1 MKLIMSVELVEGKC
15 KLCEKIDSK
24 MKRRA
29 LEVDRVNRWQRDA
42 TKFRLSIEKAIE
54 NIRTLDGE
62 IYELGCERSRRLQG
76 ISTPLIREQANST
89 KSESIEVNQRENTI
103 SQDSRDDLP
112 RYKDPPDLPPNI
124 GFLSSSPNNRHR
136 EHVTEIARDYQEEEN
151 TIRYRSVQKKNILF
165 GLPITFESICNP
177 ATVMAVPDTG
187 ADENIISLD
196 LALDLGLEIDFDEK
210 YKTKFEMI
218 NKTFTRCCG
227 FARALCG
234 FGTTSH
240 LGPNGLSCDFR
251 VSETTVSPLIMS
263 RRFLMATHTLSKYR
277 HRLVSLAKS
286 MRQLPCIRSLG
297 QSTQRLM
304 CSIDGED
311 AQAFPDSGSDVDV
324 ISHSY
329 ALQRNFT
336 ITPTNAR
343 IMLADGSIENA
354 VGTCIGNLA
363 VGSGFKMTEE
373 VEIPSLGKNQSES
386 RNVDQPELD
395 LCPVPVNNPLS
406 TPENQKYRNVITTT
420 FYVLHDISIDVLL
433 GGASLESLQVYTHHQ
448 DQFVTPSSRDTN
460 NSSLHRIVL
469 LGKMGKILR
478 RAAVNAFGKGHDI
491 GSTPDQTLCEADQR
505 ENSRREAARREAS
518 RMTGLRKWE
527 FEEHERKKQVG
538 YDEYRAWLHEAMSQ
552 ESLRKRTKVNGT

>member
-1 MKLIMSVELVEGKC
+1 MKLIFNVMHVGHKC

-29 LEVDRVNRWQRDA
+29 VEVDRVSRWQRESS
-42 TKFRLSIEKAIE
+42 KFRVSIDKAME
-54 NIRTLDGE
+54 NIRALDGE
-62 IYELGCERSRRLQG
+62 IYELSCERNRRLQG
-76 ISTPLIREQANST
+76 IGTPSIREQANPT
-89 KSESIEVNQRENTI
+89 KSESIGVNQREGI
-103 SQDSRDDLP
+103 ILQDNRDGLP
-112 RYKDPPDLPPNI
+112 NHRKPPDLPPNV
-124 GFLSSSPNNRHR
+124 GVLSSPNNHHR
-136 EHVTEIARDYQEEEN
+136 QHGTEVAKDYQEEGK
-151 TIRYRSVQKKNILF
+151 TIRYRNVQKKNILF
-165 GLPITFESICNP
+165 GLPITFESVCNP

-210 YKTKFEMI
+210 YKTNFEMI

-240 LGPNGLSCDFR
+240 LGPNGLACDFR

-263 RRFLMATHTLSKYR
+263 CNFLMATHTLSRYR
-277 HRLVSLAKS
+277 HRLVSLSKS
-286 MRQLPCIRSLG
+286 MRRLPCIRSLG

-324 ISHSY
+324 ISHNY

-336 ITPTNAR
+336 IVPTNAR
-343 IMLADGSIENA
+343 IMLADGSIEHA
-354 VGTCIGNLA
+354 LGLCIRKLA
-363 VGSGFKMTEE
+363 VGSGFRMNEE
-373 VEIPSLGKNQSES
+373 VEHPSLRKNQLES
-386 RNVDQPELD
+386 RSVNQMELD
-395 LCPVPVNNPLS
+395 LSPVPVNDSLS
-406 TPENQKYRNVITTT
+406 TPETQKYRNVITTT
-420 FYVLHDISIDVLL
+420 FYVLRDISIDVLL

-448 DQFVTPSSRDTN
+448 DQFVTTSSRDTS

-491 GSTPDQTLCEADQR
+491 ASTSDQTLCEADQR

-518 RMTGLRKWE
+518 RMTGVQKSE
-527 FEEHERKKQVG
+527 FEEHEGKKQAE
-538 YDEYRAWLHEAMSQ
+538 YDEYRAWLQEAISQ